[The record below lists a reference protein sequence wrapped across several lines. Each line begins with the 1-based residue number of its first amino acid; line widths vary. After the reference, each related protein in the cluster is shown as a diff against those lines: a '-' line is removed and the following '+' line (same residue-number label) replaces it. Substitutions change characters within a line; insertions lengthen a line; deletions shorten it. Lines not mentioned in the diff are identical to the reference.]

1 MKHKFFLI
9 SIIPLLLLLSFSFC
23 KKENDISYNQTG
35 TVQVLKDSTQKD
47 DVLNPPNRFNDLVTD
62 CYKLHF
68 DAIVIDSHNDF
79 IYQVYKRG
87 ADFSKRQKATQ
98 TGLDRLIDGGIKF
111 QIFSLWPDEN
121 QMKRAYNFC
130 KEQITRFKN
139 IETENSDRFKF
150 VESYGDIISNVSNGK
165 LCATFGIEGGN
176 AIENDLDRI
185 DEFYKLGVRYI
196 GLTWNNSNKIGTS
209 AKDESNKNIK
219 GGLTDYGFKVIKRM
233 DEVGMLIDVSH
244 SGEQTFW
251 DVISTSK
258 NPIIASHSCC
268 YSLSQHYRN
277 LTDDQIKA
285 IAEKGGVV
293 MVNFYDHFIDA
304 ANADAIRTP
313 NVYQRYSKELDEI
326 FRNSNGDMIKFNTD
340 REKFFY
346 TIDLSKGVSVDK
358 FIDHIDYIKNLVGID
373 YIGLGSDY
381 DGGITAPNELYDGT
395 CYPIITRKLVERGYS
410 ELEIRKILGLNFLR
424 VFKQVCG

>member
-1 MKHKFFLI
+1 MNKYFFY
-9 SIIPLLLLLSFSFC
+9 IPVFAIFLLSFSFC
-23 KKENDISYNQTG
+23 SREGETNKHAIINIKNQ
-35 TVQVLKDSTQKD
+35 KDSSVKKD
-47 DVLNPPNRFNDLVTD
+47 ILNPEIKYKDLEND
-62 CYKLHF
+62 CYKLHY

-87 ADFSKRQKATQ
+87 ANFSKREKSTQ
-98 TGLDRLIDGGIKF
+98 TGLDRLIDGGLKF

-130 KEQITRFKN
+130 KEQIGRFKA
-139 IETENSDRFKF
+139 IEDENSERFKLVNSF
-150 VESYGDIISNVSNGK
+150 EELENNIGSGR
-165 LCATFGIEGGN
+165 LCAMYGIEGGN
-176 AIENDLDRI
+176 AVENDLDRI

-209 AKDESNKNIK
+209 AKDESKGKK
-219 GGLTDYGFKVIKRM
+219 GGLTEYGFKVIKRM

-244 SGEQTFW
+244 SGEKTFW
-251 DVISTSK
+251 DVINTTK

-268 YSLSQHYRN
+268 YSLSPHYRN

-285 IAEKGGVV
+285 IAENGGVI

-304 ANADAIRTP
+304 VNADAIRTS

-326 FRNSNGDMIKFNTD
+326 LKNSNGDMIKFNSE
-340 REKFFY
+340 REKFLSS
-346 TIDLSKGVSVDK
+346 IDLSKGVSIDK
-358 FIDHIDYIKNLVGID
+358 FIDHIDYIKKLVGVD

-381 DGGITAPNELYDGT
+381 DGGITPPNELYDGT
-395 CYPIITRKLVERGYS
+395 CYPIITRKLVERGYT

>member
-9 SIIPLLLLLSFSFC
+9 SIIPLLLLSFSFC
-23 KKENDISYNQTG
+23 KKENDCNMKTETRQAS
-35 TVQVLKDSTQKD
+35 KDSTQKD
-47 DVLNPPNRFNDLVTD
+47 DVLNPPNKYKDLVTD
-62 CYKLHF
+62 CYKLHY

-139 IETENSDRFKF
+139 IEAENSDRFKF

-165 LCATFGIEGGN
+165 LCSAFGIEGGN
-176 AIENDLDRI
+176 AVENDLDRI

-251 DVISTSK
+251 DVINTSK

-268 YSLSQHYRN
+268 YSLSPHYRN

-285 IAEKGGVV
+285 IAEKGGVI

-304 ANADAIRTP
+304 TNADAIRTS
-313 NVYQRYSKELDEI
+313 NVYQRYTKELDEI
-326 FRNSNGDMIKFNTD
+326 FKNSNGDMIKFNTD
-340 REKFFY
+340 REKFFS
-346 TIDLSKGVSVDK
+346 TIDLSKGVTIDK
-358 FIDHIDYIKNLVGID
+358 FIDHIDYIKNLVGVD

>member
-1 MKHKFFLI
+1 MNKYFFY
-9 SIIPLLLLLSFSFC
+9 IPILAIFLLSFSFC
-23 KKENDISYNQTG
+23 NREGETNKQAIINIKSQ
-35 TVQVLKDSTQKD
+35 KDSSVKKD
-47 DVLNPPNRFNDLVTD
+47 ILNPELKYKDLSND
-62 CYKLHF
+62 CYKLHY

-87 ADFSKRQKATQ
+87 ANFSKREKSTQ
-98 TGLDRLIDGGIKF
+98 TGLDRLIDGGLKF

-130 KEQITRFKN
+130 KEQIERFRI
-139 IETENSDRFKF
+139 IESDNSDRFKIVNSF
-150 VESYGDIISNVSNGK
+150 NDLENNISSGR
-165 LCATFGIEGGN
+165 LCAMYGIEGGN
-176 AIENDLDRI
+176 AVENDLDRI

-209 AKDESNKNIK
+209 AKDESKGKK
-219 GGLTDYGFKVIKRM
+219 GGLTEYGFKVIKRM

-244 SGEQTFW
+244 SGEKTFW
-251 DVISTSK
+251 DVINTTK

-268 YSLSQHYRN
+268 YSLSPHYRN

-285 IAEKGGVV
+285 IAEKGGVI

-304 ANADAIRTP
+304 VNADAIRTS

-326 FRNSNGDMIKFNTD
+326 LKNSNGDMIKFNSERD
-340 REKFFY
+340 KFLSS
-346 TIDLSKGVSVDK
+346 IDLSKGVSIDK
-358 FIDHIDYIKNLVGID
+358 FIDHIDYIKKLVGVD

-381 DGGITAPNELYDGT
+381 DGGITPPNELYDGT
-395 CYPIITRKLVERGYS
+395 CYPIITRKLVERGYT